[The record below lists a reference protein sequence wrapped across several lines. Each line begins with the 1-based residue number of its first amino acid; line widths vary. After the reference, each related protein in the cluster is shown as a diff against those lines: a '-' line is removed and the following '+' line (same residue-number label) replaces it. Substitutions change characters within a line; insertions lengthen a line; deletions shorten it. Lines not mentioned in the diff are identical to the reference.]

1 MFYIIYLLFFFFKY
15 IIENSMYFA
24 WILYVGLIIVLYVM
38 ARLIIR
44 YYIDPAETYNFAV
57 ISICVSF
64 TVSMICILMVPID
77 VFVTSHPNDLIKT
90 LQ

>member
-1 MFYIIYLLFFFFKY
+1 MFIIFIFKY
-15 IIENSMYFA
+15 ILENSMYFA
-24 WILYVGLIIVLYVM
+24 WIFYFGLIIVLYVM